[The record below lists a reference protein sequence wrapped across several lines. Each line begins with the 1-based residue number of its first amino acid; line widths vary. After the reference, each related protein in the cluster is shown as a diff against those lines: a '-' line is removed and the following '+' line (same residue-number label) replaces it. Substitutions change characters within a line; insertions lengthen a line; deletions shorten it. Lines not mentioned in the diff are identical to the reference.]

1 MAKELRNLNMV
12 QQTVKNQEM
21 LIELYY
27 RDLDLVRKGHKS
39 VLLESIGLKNV
50 ASTASMKID
59 ELEAFWLDAKLLE
72 PQFFLKDA
80 TKMTLRCAPFPAF
93 EYAFEFVKAT
103 YNRAAKYIMY
113 DMDLVPE
120 VFDKEAETL
129 AAKNYAL
136 HIAEFPDRQVDEYF
150 ESAICFQRIA
160 MEYLWLFSKRVK
172 YLLEKGYDWEVI
184 ETMMRTELSK
194 ERFKE
199 IAERSREFM
208 YKHYHSPSERINVET
223 KIDLS
228 FLRMIKDKT
237 Y

>member
-1 MAKELRNLNMV
+1 MAKESRNLNMV
-12 QQTVKNQEM
+12 QQTVKKQKM

-39 VLLESIGLKNV
+39 VLLESIGLENI

-59 ELEAFWLDAKLLE
+59 ELEAFLLDAKLLE

-80 TKMTLRCAPFPAF
+80 TKMTLRCAPFSVF
-93 EYAFEFVKAT
+93 ENALEFVMGT
-103 YNRAAKYIMY
+103 YYRSANYILT
-113 DMDLVPE
+113 DMDLAPE
-120 VFDKEAETL
+120 AFDKEAESL
-129 AAKNYAL
+129 AAKNYAFHL
-136 HIAEFPDRQVDEYF
+136 AEFPDLQVDEYF

-172 YLLEKGYDWEVI
+172 YLLKKGYDWEVI

-194 ERFKE
+194 ERFEE

-223 KIDLS
+223 KIELS
-228 FLRMIKDKT
+228 FLRTIKDKT